1 MHQSAPTS
9 DQAPVADL
17 AILADANRVVVF
29 EAIARRLCVDAVYNR
44 MKMRLAPHILYTRH
58 DDLFVDAVTLSRDGQ
73 PPREIK
79 IGAFKLSGLRELT
92 VSDTPFVPQ
101 RVFDANDVKYRDVTL
116 FTV

>member
-1 MHQSAPTS
+1 MHHSAPTS
-9 DQAPVADL
+9 DQAAIADL
-17 AILADANRVVVF
+17 TDTNRVIVF
-29 EAIARRLCVDAVYNR
+29 EAIARRMCVDAVYNR
-44 MKMRLAPHILYTRH
+44 MAMRLAPHILYTRH

-79 IGAFKLSGLRELT
+79 IGAFKLSGLRDMAIST
-92 VSDTPFVPQ
+92 TAFVPQ

>member
-1 MHQSAPTS
+1 MHQSAQTS
-9 DQAPVADL
+9 DQTAIADL
-17 AILADANRVVVF
+17 TDANRVVVF
-29 EAIARRLCVDAVYNR
+29 EAIARRMCVDAVYNR

-79 IGAFKLSGLRELT
+79 IGAFKLAGLRDMI
-92 VSDTPFVPQ
+92 VSETPFVPQ

>member
-1 MHQSAPTS
+1 MHQSAP
-9 DQAPVADL
+9 DPDHAAIADL
-17 AILADANRVVVF
+17 TDANRVIVF

-44 MKMRLAPHILYTRH
+44 MTMRLAPHILYTRH

-79 IGAFKLSGLRELT
+79 IGAFKLAGLRDMT
-92 VSDTPFVPQ
+92 VSETPFVPQ